1 MSTKRLEEAPYLKY
15 CFEIE
20 TSGYYYFWVE
30 SDSPDGNS
38 DSIWLGIDGE
48 LLETGP
54 RGVGLFNTDGSKS
67 WFNKG
72 DDGDEIGYNFV
83 TGSHCL
89 DVWMR
94 EDGVVLT
101 NLILANHIAFR
112 PGD

>member
-101 NLILANHIAFR
+101 SLILANHIAFR